1 MTMMNDSLPD
11 CYECWDGADLY
22 RGQRCS
28 VCGRPGKRERPET
41 RQRHATMRQD
51 VLRKTHSLEFQEQV
65 RLARRTFQ
73 IPESGLSRDKALNS
87 LSYAGLACWTSYL
100 WTLELFQK
108 KVLDIKDKDKRE
120 EFFRPAV
127 GPLAPL
133 LASLTYPDA
142 RPQSVE
148 WLLVGKLIA
157 SRLSSSL
164 GIDNVP
170 EIFLYLLCPEL
181 SPPESWELQSIT
193 EKGDDPFL
201 RQLER
206 FVEAAL
212 PLTEKT
218 LSKGGIRKQAEAAAY
233 LAYQVAKGET
243 TWEENRR
250 AFAAL
255 FPPFR
260 SDYSK
265 KHQMRAKRASKG
277 VSYGEIVKQ
286 VREFLSKGRVSDNR

>member
-1 MTMMNDSLPD
+1 MTTMNNSLPD
-11 CYECWDGADLY
+11 CYECWDGADVY
-22 RGQRCS
+22 KGQRCP
-28 VCGRPGKRERPET
+28 VCGRPGKKERPES
-41 RQRHATMRQD
+41 RQRRGIMRQD
-51 VLRKTHSLEFQEQV
+51 ILRKFHSLEFQEQV

-73 IPESGLSRDKALNS
+73 IPESGLSRDEAVNS
-87 LSYAGLACWTSYL
+87 LSYAGLACWTTYL
-100 WTLELFQK
+100 WTLERFQSK
-108 KVLDIKDKDKRE
+108 ILDIKGKDKRE

-142 RPQSVE
+142 RPQSIE

-157 SRLSSSL
+157 SRLSSWL

-170 EIFLYLLCPEL
+170 EIFLYLLCSEL
-181 SPPESWELQSIT
+181 SPPESWELQYVT
-193 EKGDDPFL
+193 ERGDDPFL

-206 FVEAAL
+206 FVEATL
-212 PLTEKT
+212 PLTEKS

-233 LAYQVAKGET
+233 LAYQVAKGEA

-255 FPPFR
+255 FPPFS

-265 KHQMRAKRASKG
+265 KHQVRARRAAKG
-277 VSYGEIVKQ
+277 LSYGEIVKQ
-286 VREFLSKGRVSDNR
+286 VREFLSKGRNFDNR

>member
-1 MTMMNDSLPD
+1 
-11 CYECWDGADLY
+11 
-22 RGQRCS
+22 
-28 VCGRPGKRERPET
+28 
-41 RQRHATMRQD
+41 
-51 VLRKTHSLEFQEQV
+51 
-65 RLARRTFQ
+65 
-73 IPESGLSRDKALNS
+73 
-87 LSYAGLACWTSYL
+87 LSYAGLACWTTYL
-100 WTLELFQK
+100 WTLEPFQR

-170 EIFLYLLCPEL
+170 EMFLYLLCPEL
-181 SPPESWELQSIT
+181 SPPESWELRCIT
-193 EKGDDPFL
+193 EKGDDPFP

-206 FVEAAL
+206 FIAATL
-212 PLTEKT
+212 PLTEKS
-218 LSKGGIRKQAEAAAY
+218 LSKGGIRKQAESAAY
-233 LAYQVAKGET
+233 LAYQVAKGQA
-243 TWEENRR
+243 TWEENQR

-255 FPPFR
+255 FPPFS

-265 KHQMRAKRASKG
+265 KHQMRAKRAAKG
-277 VSYGEIVKQ
+277 LPYGDILKQ
-286 VREFLSKGRVSDNR
+286 VREFLSKGENSGNR